1 MLKEVVLSAKG
12 IVAEVID
19 VSHQY
24 CLLVIRIR
32 VKRPQ
37 TYSRGYAMPA
47 INNVVYRLSPTI
59 CSVGVQPNK
68 GGCGFAPHR
77 IVKLIEPLK
86 FLRTANNSELTTPD
100 SNKEGCP
107 RRQFTER

>member
-12 IVAEVID
+12 IVAVVID

-47 INNVVYRLSPTI
+47 INKVV
-59 CSVGVQPNK
+59 
-68 GGCGFAPHR
+68 H
-77 IVKLIEPLK
+77 
-86 FLRTANNSELTTPD
+86 
-100 SNKEGCP
+100 
-107 RRQFTER
+107 

>member
-37 TYSRGYAMPA
+37 TYSRGYAMPD
-47 INNVVYRLSPTI
+47 INNVVHRFIPTI
-59 CSVGVQPNK
+59 GSVIVQPNEV
-68 GGCGFAPHR
+68 GRGFAPHR
-77 IVKLIEPLK
+77 RVKLI
-86 FLRTANNSELTTPD
+86 
-100 SNKEGCP
+100 
-107 RRQFTER
+107 